1 MNSASTIQVVYEYT
15 IDQCSQVSHSFVWIE
30 ISNPW
35 NTTRQK
41 YSNNIWTS
49 KFSGRRGLF
58 HQSVFQ
64 IWFLWWNISYSW
76 LRYFNFP
83 WWDVSL
89 HYSEKYTDLLH
100 TVFVGLMPSS
110 HVGGL
115 FLADYPW
122 LHILHTC
129 NSQTVSFAANSKV
142 LQQILQN
149 PHLQE
154 LLVSVDSSP
163 NPEHAMQLAMQE
175 PLFVEFADE
184 CLGVIEP
191 TEAAP
196 T

>member
-1 MNSASTIQVVYEYT
+1 
-15 IDQCSQVSHSFVWIE
+15 
-30 ISNPW
+30 
-35 NTTRQK
+35 
-41 YSNNIWTS
+41 
-49 KFSGRRGLF
+49 
-58 HQSVFQ
+58 
-64 IWFLWWNISYSW
+64 
-76 LRYFNFP
+76 
-83 WWDVSL
+83 
-89 HYSEKYTDLLH
+89 
-100 TVFVGLMPSS
+100 
-110 HVGGL
+110 
-115 FLADYPW
+115 
-122 LHILHTC
+122 
-129 NSQTVSFAANSKV
+129 